1 MSSPPTINHAV
12 ILATTLAV
20 LLSLASLTNSLSSTA
35 FAQGNQ
41 TTGTTASS
49 SSSSNQTGA
58 QVTGQPE
65 TTVLNETTIPAQQT
79 NVTVNQTSEP
89 VGPQALQP
97 LENLAQSQSAAN
109 LSGFENK
116 TMVTPT
122 GKATTTLVNKTTV
135 PFNQTMVGAGEANQ
149 TTGQQNQ
156 TGGGQQ
162 EQQQQQQQPGNAT
175 SSQSS
180 ASGAGGGGANQAQKQ
195 QQQQSGNATS
205 QPAAGGG
212 GGGRTQEE
220 NQQNNTQG
228 QGNDPLS
235 QMGESIGNIFGQK

>member
-1 MSSPPTINHAV
+1 MSSPPAINHAV

-41 TTGTTASS
+41 TSPTAA

-79 NVTVNQTSEP
+79 NVTVNQTAEP
-89 VGPQALQP
+89 ISPQALQP
-97 LENLAQSQSAAN
+97 LENLTESQSAAN

-122 GKATTTLVNKTTV
+122 GPATTTLVNKTTV
-135 PFNQTMVGAGEANQ
+135 PFNQTMVGVGEANQ

-162 EQQQQQQQPGNAT
+162 AQQQQANNAT
-175 SSQSS
+175 SSQPS
-180 ASGAGGGGANQAQKQ
+180 ASGAGGGGANQTQ
-195 QQQQSGNATS
+195 QQQQAN
-205 QPAAGGG
+205 
-212 GGGRTQEE
+212 
-220 NQQNNTQG
+220 
-228 QGNDPLS
+228 
-235 QMGESIGNIFGQK
+235 

>member
-1 MSSPPTINHAV
+1 MSSPPAINHAV

-41 TTGTTASS
+41 TTATTASS

-79 NVTVNQTSEP
+79 NVTVNQTAEP
-89 VGPQALQP
+89 VSPQALQP
-97 LENLAQSQSAAN
+97 LENLTQSQSAAN

-122 GKATTTLVNKTTV
+122 GPATTTLVNKTTV

-162 EQQQQQQQPGNAT
+162 AQQQQQQQANNAT
-175 SSQSS
+175 SSQPS
-180 ASGAGGGGANQAQKQ
+180 ASGAGGGGANQTQ
-195 QQQQSGNATS
+195 QQQQQQASNATS

-228 QGNDPLS
+228 KGNDPLS
-235 QMGESIGNIFGQK
+235 QMGESIGNIFGQ

>member
-1 MSSPPTINHAV
+1 MSSPPAINHAV

-20 LLSLASLTNSLSSTA
+20 LLSLASLTHSLGSTA

-41 TTGTTASS
+41 TTATTAS

-79 NVTVNQTSEP
+79 NVTVNQTAEP
-89 VGPQALQP
+89 VSPQALQP
-97 LENLAQSQSAAN
+97 LENLTQSQSDAN

-122 GKATTTLVNKTTV
+122 GPATTTLVNKTTV

-162 EQQQQQQQPGNAT
+162 AQQQQANNAT
-175 SSQSS
+175 SSQPS
-180 ASGAGGGGANQAQKQ
+180 ASGAGGGGANQTQ
-195 QQQQSGNATS
+195 QQQQASNATS

-212 GGGRTQEE
+212 GGGGTQEE

-235 QMGESIGNIFGQK
+235 QMGESLGNIFGQ

>member
-1 MSSPPTINHAV
+1 MSSPPAINHAV

-35 FAQGNQ
+35 FAQDNK
-41 TTGTTASS
+41 TATA

-79 NVTVNQTSEP
+79 NVTVNQTAEP
-89 VGPQALQP
+89 VSPQALQP
-97 LENLAQSQSAAN
+97 LENLTQSQSAAN

-122 GKATTTLVNKTTV
+122 GPATTTLVNKTTV

-162 EQQQQQQQPGNAT
+162 EQQQQQANNAT
-175 SSQSS
+175 SSQPS
-180 ASGAGGGGANQAQKQ
+180 ASGAGGGANQTQ
-195 QQQQSGNATS
+195 QQQQQASNATS

-228 QGNDPLS
+228 QGKDPLS
-235 QMGESIGNIFGQK
+235 QMGESIGNIFGQ

>member
-1 MSSPPTINHAV
+1 MSSPPAINYAV

-49 SSSSNQTGA
+49 SSSNQTGA

-79 NVTVNQTSEP
+79 NVTVNQTAEP

-116 TMVTPT
+116 TLVTPT

-162 EQQQQQQQPGNAT
+162 QQQQQQASNAT

-180 ASGAGGGGANQAQKQ
+180 ASGAGGGANQTQ
-195 QQQQSGNATS
+195 QQQQQASNATS

-212 GGGRTQEE
+212 GGGRTQ
-220 NQQNNTQG
+220 QQNNTQG

-235 QMGESIGNIFGQK
+235 QMGESIGNIFGQ

>member
-1 MSSPPTINHAV
+1 MSSPPAINYAV

-49 SSSSNQTGA
+49 SSSNQTGA

-79 NVTVNQTSEP
+79 NVTVNQTAEP

-162 EQQQQQQQPGNAT
+162 QQQQQQQASNAT

-180 ASGAGGGGANQAQKQ
+180 ASGAGGGANQTQ
-195 QQQQSGNATS
+195 QQQQQASNATS

-212 GGGRTQEE
+212 GGGRTQ
-220 NQQNNTQG
+220 QQNNTQG

-235 QMGESIGNIFGQK
+235 QMGESIGNIFGQ

>member
-1 MSSPPTINHAV
+1 MSSPPAINHAV

-41 TTGTTASS
+41 TTATTA

-79 NVTVNQTSEP
+79 NVTVNQTAEP
-89 VGPQALQP
+89 VTPQALQP
-97 LENLAQSQSAAN
+97 LENLTESQSAAN

-122 GKATTTLVNKTTV
+122 GPATTTLVNKTTV

-162 EQQQQQQQPGNAT
+162 QQQQQQ
-175 SSQSS
+175 
-180 ASGAGGGGANQAQKQ
+180 AN
-195 QQQQSGNATS
+195 NATS

>member
-1 MSSPPTINHAV
+1 MSSPPAINHAV

-20 LLSLASLTNSLSSTA
+20 LLSLASLTNSLGSTA

-41 TTGTTASS
+41 TTATTA

-79 NVTVNQTSEP
+79 NVTVNQTAEP
-89 VGPQALQP
+89 VSPQALQP
-97 LENLAQSQSAAN
+97 LENLTQSQSAAN

-122 GKATTTLVNKTTV
+122 GPATTTLVNKTTV

-162 EQQQQQQQPGNAT
+162 EQQQQQANNAT
-175 SSQSS
+175 SSQPS
-180 ASGAGGGGANQAQKQ
+180 ASGAGGGGANQTQ
-195 QQQQSGNATS
+195 QQQQASNATS

-212 GGGRTQEE
+212 GGGGTQEE

-235 QMGESIGNIFGQK
+235 QMGESLGNIFGQ

>member
-1 MSSPPTINHAV
+1 MSSPPAINHAV

-20 LLSLASLTNSLSSTA
+20 LLSLASLTNSFSSTA

-41 TTGTTASS
+41 TTATTA
-49 SSSSNQTGA
+49 SSSNQTGA

-79 NVTVNQTSEP
+79 NVTVNQTAEP
-89 VGPQALQP
+89 VGPQVLQP
-97 LENLAQSQSAAN
+97 LENLTQSQSAAN

-122 GKATTTLVNKTTV
+122 GPATTTLVNKTTV

-162 EQQQQQQQPGNAT
+162 EQQQQQQANNAT
-175 SSQSS
+175 SSQTS
-180 ASGAGGGGANQAQKQ
+180 ASGAGGGANQTQ
-195 QQQQSGNATS
+195 QQQQQASNTTS

-235 QMGESIGNIFGQK
+235 QMGESLGNIFGQ

>member
-1 MSSPPTINHAV
+1 MSSPPAINHAV

-20 LLSLASLTNSLSSTA
+20 LLSLASLTNSFSSTA

-41 TTGTTASS
+41 TTATTA
-49 SSSSNQTGA
+49 SSSNQTGA

-79 NVTVNQTSEP
+79 NVTVNQTTEP
-89 VGPQALQP
+89 VSPQALQP
-97 LENLAQSQSAAN
+97 LENLTQSQSDAN
-109 LSGFENK
+109 VSGFENK

-135 PFNQTMVGAGEANQ
+135 PFNQTMVSAGEANQ

-162 EQQQQQQQPGNAT
+162 AQQQQAGNAT
-175 SSQSS
+175 SSQPS
-180 ASGAGGGGANQAQKQ
+180 ASGAGGGANQAQQ
-195 QQQQSGNATS
+195 QQQQAGNATS
-205 QPAAGGG
+205 QPAAGGGGG

-235 QMGESIGNIFGQK
+235 QMGESLGNIFGQ

>member
-1 MSSPPTINHAV
+1 MSSPPAINHAV

-20 LLSLASLTNSLSSTA
+20 LLSLASLTNSLGSTA

-41 TTGTTASS
+41 TATA

-79 NVTVNQTSEP
+79 NVTVNQTAEP
-89 VGPQALQP
+89 VSPQALQP
-97 LENLAQSQSAAN
+97 LENLTQSQSDAN

-122 GKATTTLVNKTTV
+122 GPATTTLVNKTTV

-162 EQQQQQQQPGNAT
+162 AQQQQANNAT
-175 SSQSS
+175 SSQPS
-180 ASGAGGGGANQAQKQ
+180 ASGAGGGGANQTQ
-195 QQQQSGNATS
+195 QQQQASNATS

-212 GGGRTQEE
+212 GGGGTQEE

-235 QMGESIGNIFGQK
+235 QMGESLGNIFGQ

>member
-1 MSSPPTINHAV
+1 MSSPPAINHAV

-20 LLSLASLTNSLSSTA
+20 LLSLTSLTSLSSTA

-41 TTGTTASS
+41 TTATTA

-79 NVTVNQTSEP
+79 NVTVNQTAEP
-89 VGPQALQP
+89 VSPQALQP
-97 LENLAQSQSAAN
+97 LENLTESQSAAN

-122 GKATTTLVNKTTV
+122 GPATTTLVNKTTV
-135 PFNQTMVGAGEANQ
+135 PFNQTMVGVGEANQ

-162 EQQQQQQQPGNAT
+162 QQQQQQANNAT
-175 SSQSS
+175 SSQPS
-180 ASGAGGGGANQAQKQ
+180 ASGAGGGGANQTQ
-195 QQQQSGNATS
+195 QQQQQQANNATS

-235 QMGESIGNIFGQK
+235 QMGESLGNIFGQ

>member
-1 MSSPPTINHAV
+1 MSSQPAINHAV

-79 NVTVNQTSEP
+79 NVTVNQTAEP
-89 VGPQALQP
+89 VSPQALQP
-97 LENLAQSQSAAN
+97 LENLTQSQSAAN

-122 GKATTTLVNKTTV
+122 GPATTTLVNKTTV

-162 EQQQQQQQPGNAT
+162 AQQQQANNAT
-175 SSQSS
+175 SSQPS
-180 ASGAGGGGANQAQKQ
+180 ASGAGGGGANQTQ
-195 QQQQSGNATS
+195 QQQQASNATS

-220 NQQNNTQG
+220 SQQNNTQG